1 MDPGQIGIS
10 APGLTSDKMPPIVS
24 SLTPVTRT
32 WGAVC
37 GNNIKRLRAGARGTV
52 MISDDDEVYTMS
64 GDVGVDVI
72 LAPVTDQ
79 SYLNSIRV
87 LMRGW

>member
-1 MDPGQIGIS
+1 
-10 APGLTSDKMPPIVS
+10 
-24 SLTPVTRT
+24 
-32 WGAVC
+32 
-37 GNNIKRLRAGARGTV
+37 
-52 MISDDDEVYTMS
+52 MISDDDDEVYTES

>member
-1 MDPGQIGIS
+1 
-10 APGLTSDKMPPIVS
+10 MPPIVP

-32 WGAVC
+32 CGAVWRQYQEAQ
-37 GNNIKRLRAGARGTV
+37 IPRD
-52 MISDDDEVYTMS
+52 SDDGSDNDEVWTMS

-72 LAPVTDQ
+72 PALVADQ